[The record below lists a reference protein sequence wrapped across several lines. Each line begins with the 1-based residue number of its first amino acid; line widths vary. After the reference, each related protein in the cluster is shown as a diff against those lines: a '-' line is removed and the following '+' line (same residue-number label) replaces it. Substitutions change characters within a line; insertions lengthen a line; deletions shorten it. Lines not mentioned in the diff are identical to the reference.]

1 MPTLSPAIMDIITNA
16 ANQQGVSPNVLSY
29 IAQVESGGN
38 PNARNPKSSAGGLFQ
53 FIDSTANQYGLQDKF
68 NPEQSSSAAARLLKD
83 NSNFLAKKLGREP
96 TQDELYLAHQQGAQ
110 GAYNLISNPNA
121 RAYDL
126 VGNAAISLNR
136 GNPDMTAAQFVGQWK
151 KGDSG
156 NAVGRDVP
164 SYSGTGT
171 TPAESGTTTLTLA
184 SEKDE
189 NNKQGKKNINN
200 PVKNLLGRA
209 LSGQSSPVSST
220 FSLSQSGQQGG
231 QGLASVSEAQASGPL
246 QALLSYLRSV

>member
-38 PNARNPKSSAGGLFQ
+38 PNAKNPKSSAGGLFQ
-53 FIDSTANQYGLQDKF
+53 FIDSTANQYGLQDRF
-68 NPEQSSSAAARLLKD
+68 NPEQASNAAAQLLKD
-83 NSNFLAKKLGREP
+83 NSNFLSKKLGREP

-121 RAYDL
+121 RASDL
-126 VGNAAISLNR
+126 VGRDAISLNR

-151 KGDSG
+151 QGKSG
-156 NAVGRDVP
+156 NAVGEDVP

-171 TPAESGTTTLTLA
+171 TPEESGTTTLTIA
-184 SEKDE
+184 SEKEKNNDQDE
-189 NNKQGKKNINN
+189 KKVNN
-200 PVKNLLGRA
+200 PVKNLMKRA
-209 LSGQSSPVSST
+209 LSGQTSPVSST
-220 FSLSQSGQQGG
+220 FSLSQSGQQGA
-231 QGLASVSEAQASGPL
+231 QGLAPVEQAQASGPL